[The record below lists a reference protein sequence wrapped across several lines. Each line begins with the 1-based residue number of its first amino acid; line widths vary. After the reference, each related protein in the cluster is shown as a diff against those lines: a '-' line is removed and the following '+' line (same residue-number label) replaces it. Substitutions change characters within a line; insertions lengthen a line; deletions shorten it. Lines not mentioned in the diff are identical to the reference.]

1 VKGDVACAKNLED
14 AGIEKEDNDNTKG
27 SSVKEDTTEATS
39 GGNSSLEKDKKI
51 WTSVQLKEVRSIFG
65 KLIRKRLRK
74 CTKCDMRSPTL
85 SSPTFGWLFKVCMS
99 LVLLSNRS

>member
-99 LVLLSNRS
+99 LVLLLNRS